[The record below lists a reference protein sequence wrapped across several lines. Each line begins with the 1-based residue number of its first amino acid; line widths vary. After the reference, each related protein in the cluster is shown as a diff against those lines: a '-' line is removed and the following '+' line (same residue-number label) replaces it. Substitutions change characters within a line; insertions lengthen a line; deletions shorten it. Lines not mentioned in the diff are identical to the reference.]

1 MIQVAR
7 LLLFALSC
15 IFLLHACTKPVTLGS
30 DFLEDE
36 KANLHFVDNF
46 SLTFF
51 TEATDSVL
59 THSESASQQLTTY
72 MLGHIDEPIF
82 GKYTAEI
89 YAQPVI
95 TTVATVLKD
104 AILDSVVLQLRYDT
118 GVYYGSLTSPV
129 TIEVFQMIEN
139 PPLETKVYSN
149 QRFMTNPALLG
160 SATFVPAPK
169 DSVTVIGGGDTLR
182 QAPHIR
188 IPLDK
193 FLLGSFTS
201 QTDST
206 IYENIDTFLNFFN
219 GIHIRMTGVSNT
231 MLGLNLLSSVSGM
244 TFYYTKGTATNQSF
258 KLLFTSGAVKHVY
271 MEHDYTGSV
280 VGGALTPD
288 PENDLW
294 FVQGLS
300 GPTSYMRVEGL
311 DLLGNAVINNAELEF
326 YVSFPAGDV
335 PAFYPPIE
343 YLITQEKTDTS
354 LIQSVDVRN
363 ALDVTRGAFQNNTY
377 HTLFGGNL
385 TDTIPGPPVVYR
397 YNMRVTNQVK
407 EIYSGTEENIIY
419 FNPILKGNIPNRSVL
434 YGPNHPALAPRLRIY
449 YTEL

>member
-95 TTVATVLKD
+95 TTVATALKD

-118 GVYYGSLTSPV
+118 GVYYGDITSPV

-139 PPLETKVYSN
+139 PALETKVYSN
-149 QRFMTNPALLG
+149 QRFMTNPSLLG

-193 FLLGSFTS
+193 LMLGAFTS

-244 TFYYTKGTATNQSF
+244 TFYFDKGTTENQSF
-258 KLLFTSGAVKHVY
+258 KLLFTTGAVKHVY
-271 MEHDYTGSV
+271 MEHDYTNAV
-280 VGGALTPD
+280 VGAALTAD

-311 DLLGNAVINNAELEF
+311 ESLGTAVINNAELEF
-326 YVSFPAGDV
+326 YASFLAGDI

-363 ALDVTRGAFQNNTY
+363 ALEVTRGAFQNNTY

-385 TDTIPGPPVVYR
+385 TDTIPGPQVVYR

-407 EIYSGTEENIIY
+407 EIFTGSKENIIY

-434 YGPNHPALAPRLRIY
+434 FGPNHPTLAPRLRIY